1 MKRNELKYKIRRGIA
16 KTMSIA
22 MLALTFDVMFIYA
35 LIK

>member
-1 MKRNELKYKIRRGIA
+1 MKRNELKYKVRRGIA

-22 MLALTFDVMFIYA
+22 MLALTFDVMFIYV

>member
-1 MKRNELKYKIRRGIA
+1 MKRNEMKYKVRRFIA

-22 MLALTFDVMFIYA
+22 MLAFTFDVMFIYA